1 MNYPRL
7 MSKAT
12 AQHLLLQGVPVGWG
26 SAMVEVET
34 FEVGAL
40 NYVRAVEV
48 CIINEG
54 RTYGHYRRI
63 EGDSLQ
69 RFLDRWERRTR
80 RVEGRRV
87 TSDDLP
93 F

>member
-1 MNYPRL
+1 MKYPRL
-7 MSKAT
+7 MSDAT
-12 AQHLLLQGVPVGWG
+12 ALHLLLQGVPVGWG

-34 FEVGAL
+34 FELSSLG
-40 NYVRAVEV
+40 YVIAVEV

-69 RFLDRWERRTR
+69 TFLDRWQRRTQ
-80 RVEGRRV
+80 RVIARRV
-87 TSDDLP
+87 TADDLP